1 MYATIEGKV
10 SGGVVIP
17 VEPSQMPS
25 TGRVLIIILPGS
37 EQKTAWSQCRSET
50 GWLHLHEDATKW
62 QKNVRAEW
70 ADRL

>member
-37 EQKTAWSQCRSET
+37 EQKTVWGQCRSKA
-50 GWLHLHEDATKW
+50 GWLNLQEDPAEW
-62 QKNVRAEW
+62 QNNVRAEW
-70 ADRL
+70 AGRL